1 MEMRIERFGNK
12 KIIFVEHDGEWWAV
26 LKDVADA
33 LNLRTAKLTE
43 RLNPDMM
50 ERVPIEVSN
59 VPSKDL
65 RSRGDNKTRQM
76 IVVNEYGIYEALYAS
91 RKLEA
96 RKFRQWSATVMKKLR
111 QSVGLEGYQ
120 VLQMTHKDIQDQID
134 WILDSLYWDPEK
146 KCIMQSVTVQ
156 GGDVE
161 QVVFVKED

>member
-1 MEMRIERFGNK
+1 MEIKIERFGNRK
-12 KIIFVEHDGEWWAV
+12 VRFVEFDGEWWAV
-26 LKDVADA
+26 LKDIADA
-33 LNLRTAKLTE
+33 LNLRTDKISE

-50 ERVPIEVSN
+50 ERINIEVSDHL
-59 VPSKDL
+59 SKGV
-65 RSRGDNKTRQM
+65 RSRGDNKTRKM

-120 VLQMTHKDIQDQID
+120 VLQMTHKDVQDQID

-146 KCIMQSVTVQ
+146 KCIMKSVTIH

>member
-1 MEMRIERFGNK
+1 MEMKIERFGNK
-12 KIIFVEHDGEWWAV
+12 KVRFVEYDGEWWAV
-26 LKDVADA
+26 LKDIADA
-33 LNLRTAKLTE
+33 LNLRTDKIAE

-50 ERVPIEVSN
+50 ERLPIEISN
-59 VPSKDL
+59 HPSKGV

-96 RKFRQWSATVMKKLR
+96 RKFRRWSATVMKKLR

-120 VLQMTHKDIQDQID
+120 VLQMTHKDVQDQID

-146 KCIMQSVTVQ
+146 KCIMQSVTIQ